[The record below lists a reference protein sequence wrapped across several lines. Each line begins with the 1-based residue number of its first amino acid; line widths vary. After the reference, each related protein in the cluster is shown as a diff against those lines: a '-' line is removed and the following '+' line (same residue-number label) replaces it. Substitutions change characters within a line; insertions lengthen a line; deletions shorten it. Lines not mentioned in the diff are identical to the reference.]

1 MAYPHHPG
9 SPSDPLHRRLPAGS
23 APHSP
28 MQEYLNLGG
37 YSGGPPTFG
46 YDYDGSQGGQSPSH
60 RPLPYPSPTMQ
71 GRQHLV
77 PHPHDNLPPS
87 DMTPTISFE
96 YTQGGSQ
103 QHQQQQQHSY
113 FANGMVD
120 SNSEPNSNLGQDGS
134 TSPFSSFHQDGG
146 AGGPMYLGLAP
157 LDWQSNQAVGSPA
170 QQLPSTGPT
179 KGNSKGNPNKV
190 PRHQFT
196 ACGACRHRR
205 VKCDLR
211 ARQEEAERE
220 SMIGDSQS
228 GGNGPLR
235 RRKVSCTNCQE
246 RGTNCV

>member
-9 SPSDPLHRRLPAGS
+9 SPQDPLHRRLPVGS

-28 MQEYLNLGG
+28 LQEYLNVGS
-37 YSGGPPTFG
+37 YPGGPQSYG
-46 YDYDGSQGGQSPSH
+46 YDYDGSQGSQSPSH

-71 GRQHLV
+71 GRQHLGGV
-77 PHPHDNLPPS
+77 GMGHPHDHLPSGMAPS
-87 DMTPTISFE
+87 ITFE
-96 YTQGGSQ
+96 YAQGGSQ
-103 QHQQQQQHSY
+103 QQQQHA
-113 FANGMVD
+113 FFTNGMVEG
-120 SNSEPNSNLGQDGS
+120 NSDPSSNLGHDGGA
-134 TSPFSSFHQDGG
+134 SPFSSFHQEGG
-146 AGGPMYLGLAP
+146 AGGPMYLGLP
-157 LDWQSNQAVGSPA
+157 PMEWQSQPPSGSPV
-170 QQLPSTGPT
+170 QQPASTGPT
-179 KGNSKGNPNKV
+179 KGGAKGNPSKV

-220 SMIGDSQS
+220 ALMDSQGS
-228 GGNGPLR
+228 GNSSIR